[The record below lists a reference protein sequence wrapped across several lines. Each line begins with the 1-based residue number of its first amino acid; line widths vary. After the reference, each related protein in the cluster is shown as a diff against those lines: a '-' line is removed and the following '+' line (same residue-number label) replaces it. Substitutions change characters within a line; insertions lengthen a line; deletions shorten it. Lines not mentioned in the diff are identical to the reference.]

1 MLALADIARIE
12 ERRLVAG
19 LAAVAPESRRLGSGL
34 LCRGAPGTWINL
46 AVGLGMDDL
55 PPAQADLN
63 PAESHAQVEALIA
76 WFEEV
81 GIEPRVELCPFA
93 HRSFVAALAA
103 RGFVPRGF
111 ENTLFYDLSP
121 SHIEPASLPHHPL
134 PANVTIELINR
145 DSDEARWAYAR
156 AVAAGFATEKQPA
169 TDEDAA
175 LWARVIR
182 ASFVQSFAAHAEGR
196 IVGGGAM
203 EIHPK
208 IAGDATAAALF
219 GLSVLPEFRRKGIQS
234 ALIAARLRAAAAA
247 GCTVATIGARPGVAT
262 ERNAR
267 RMGFQIA
274 YTKVVLVRPGPELT
288 PNT

>member
-55 PPAQADLN
+55 PPTQADLN
-63 PAESHAQVEALIA
+63 PTDAHAQVESLIT

-93 HRSFVAALAA
+93 HRGFVAALAA

-111 ENTLFYDLSP
+111 ENAFFYDLNSTRDT
-121 SHIEPASLPHHPL
+121 PASLPHHPL
-134 PANVTIELINR
+134 PASVTVEPIDRASE
-145 DSDEARWAYAR
+145 SARWAYAR
-156 AVAAGFATEKQPA
+156 AIAAGFAADGKPA
-169 TDEDAA
+169 TEEDAA

-182 ASFVQSFAAHAEGR
+182 ADFVSAFAAVVGGR
-196 IVGGGAM
+196 IVGGGAI

-208 IAGDATAAALF
+208 VVGDATAAALF

-234 ALIAARLRAAAAA
+234 ALIAARLRAAANA
-247 GCTVATIGARPGVAT
+247 GCTIATIGARPGVAT

-267 RMGFQIA
+267 RMGFQVA
-274 YTKVVLVRPGPELT
+274 YTKVVLVRPGPGLT
-288 PNT
+288 PHE